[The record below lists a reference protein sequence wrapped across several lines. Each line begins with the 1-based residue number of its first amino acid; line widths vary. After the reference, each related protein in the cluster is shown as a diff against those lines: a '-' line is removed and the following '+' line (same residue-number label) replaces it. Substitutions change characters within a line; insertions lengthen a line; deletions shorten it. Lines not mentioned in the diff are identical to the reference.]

1 MTAVLL
7 IAYLIFADI
16 LCGKLGIRQSA
27 VSALKILNIIAKE
40 EHELIVDA
48 SSLFFADN
56 RELTH
61 KVLAHSDL
69 DLTFFFHFYYLLNI

>member
-7 IAYLIFADI
+7 IADLIFADI
-16 LCGKLGIRQSA
+16 LGGKLGIRQSA
-27 VSALKILNIIAKE
+27 VGALKILNIIAKK
-40 EHELIVDA
+40 EHKLIVDA